1 MGNLLAKSI
10 AATARRQLDRR
21 IAIWR
26 ILKSANFVELNNF
39 LPPKLAD
46 KHALSKMNLTL
57 MEESIF

>member
-26 ILKSANFVELNNF
+26 IFAELNNF